1 VRVLALETATEL
13 VGAAVAGDDE
23 PSASAWVL
31 GRRRHA
37 ECLAPAIEHALA
49 QAGRAL
55 GDIDVVAVDLGPGLF
70 TGLRV
75 GVATAKALAQA
86 LGLGVLGC
94 SSLEVLARAAVDAG
108 ATGPVLSVVDAR
120 RGEVFTAAY
129 RPDPSRPGGL
139 AEVLAPAR
147 TAPEALAAVAA
158 RAGGP
163 LLVVGDGA
171 RRYRQALEGH
181 RGTTLAP
188 GLDSPPPA
196 TLARL
201 ALDRLGA
208 GVPTAAPGAI
218 EARYLR
224 EPDVRIS
231 WVRRGRAPQPT

>member
-13 VGAAVAGDDE
+13 VGAAVAGNDE
-23 PSASAWVL
+23 PCASAWVH

-37 ECLAPAIEHALA
+37 ECLAPAVAHVLA
-49 QAGRAL
+49 QADLVL
-55 GDIDVVAVDLGPGLF
+55 GDLDAVAVDVGPGLF

-86 LGLGVLGC
+86 LGLGVLSC

-108 ATGPVLSVVDAR
+108 ASGPVLSVVDAR

-129 RPDPSRPGGL
+129 RPDPASPGGL

-147 TAPEALAAVAA
+147 SGPEALGKVAA
-158 RAGGP
+158 QVGAP

-171 RRYRQALEGH
+171 LRYGAALDGVAQV
-181 RGTTLAP
+181 TLAP
-188 GLDSPPPA
+188 ALGAPPPA

-201 ALDRLGA
+201 ALDRLEA
-208 GVPTAAPGAI
+208 GVPTAPPGDVDAC
-218 EARYLR
+218 YLR
-224 EPDVRIS
+224 EPDVRIN

>member
-1 VRVLALETATEL
+1 MRVLALETATEL

-23 PSASAWVL
+23 PCASAWVL

-49 QAGRAL
+49 QAGRTL
-55 GDIDVVAVDLGPGLF
+55 GDLEAIAVDIGPGLF

-129 RPDPSRPGGL
+129 RPDPTAPGGL

-147 TAPEALAAVAA
+147 TTPEALAAVAA
-158 RAGGP
+158 GAGGP

-171 RRYRQALEGH
+171 RRYREALEG
-181 RGTTLAP
+181 RAATTVAP
-188 GLDSPPPA
+188 GLDSPSPA

-201 ALDRLGA
+201 ALDRLAA
-208 GVPTAAPGAI
+208 GVPTAAAGAVD
-218 EARYLR
+218 ARYLR

>member
-1 VRVLALETATEL
+1 VLALETATEL

-23 PSASAWVL
+23 PCASTWVL

-49 QAGRAL
+49 QAGRTL
-55 GDIDVVAVDLGPGLF
+55 GELEAIAVDVGPGLF

-129 RPDPSRPGGL
+129 RPDPARPGGL

-147 TAPEALAAVAA
+147 TTPEALAAVAA
-158 RAGGP
+158 QAGGP

-171 RRYRQALEGH
+171 RRYRQALEG
-181 RGTTLAP
+181 RSATTLAP
-188 GLDSPPPA
+188 GLDAPPPA

-201 ALDRLGA
+201 ALDRLAA
-208 GVPTAAPGAI
+208 GVPTAAPGAVD
-218 EARYLR
+218 AQYLR